1 MHFNS
6 RYVCWSAYLIK
17 RHPKLASALGNDLE
31 GNGLDYTAKIPLDQ
45 KLYFQYFVQD
55 DIEDGTLMDT
65 KVPVKE
71 VINYDRETFEWAFW
85 QFCSNCFLI
94 LLQKLHENWKTP
106 WHLLKSL
113 LSLLDFRI
121 QWIFHYEHFLW
132 KVPYD
137 DVMSSTILFFSYA

>member
-1 MHFNS
+1 MYFNS

-71 VINYDRETFEWAFW
+71 VIIYDRETIERAFW
-85 QFCSNCFLI
+85 QFCSNCFWYCFKNYMKI
-94 LLQKLHENWKTP
+94 EKLPCIFWNLYCHY
-106 WHLLKSL
+106 
-113 LSLLDFRI
+113 
-121 QWIFHYEHFLW
+121 WISESNEYFIMNTFCEKYL
-132 KVPYD
+132 
-137 DVMSSTILFFSYA
+137 MMM

>member
-1 MHFNS
+1 MNDNHCNIDSLATLFSILLILHFNS

-71 VINYDRETFEWAFW
+71 VIIYDRETFE
-85 QFCSNCFLI
+85 
-94 LLQKLHENWKTP
+94 
-106 WHLLKSL
+106 
-113 LSLLDFRI
+113 R
-121 QWIFHYEHFLW
+121 
-132 KVPYD
+132 
-137 DVMSSTILFFSYA
+137 